1 MGLRQEPLWLQ
12 AALQTTLR
20 LGGTVLDF
28 VSSTR
33 GYTAGETLRGEWTEA
48 ALPTQTL
55 YEQRRITQ
63 LHTTHQASTSF
74 HFSRTTAL
82 HTGLAATADLRSFD
96 TPYAS
101 LARSCSYRD
110 LSLAL
115 DASFSYRPEGFYLS
129 AGTPLTLEREMLQVG
144 TRHDEATHLRI
155 APYLS
160 MRVSLGQHGE
170 MWLRGSYSE
179 RPDLDG
185 YYSPTTQ
192 RRGYRLYYQ
201 SLEHLY
207 SQQTLSSSL
216 RLTYRN
222 PLELFFTYL
231 HLSYNYTTHGYYRDY
246 TYSLD
251 RTVSIPID
259 STHHRQTFSAAGVV
273 DKSIAP
279 LGLSL
284 HAELRYSHS
293 SYISSQAQ
301 RVYQI
306 QSDLLVPS
314 LTMTC
319 NKLSPLELAYTF
331 ELSSLW
337 IHHPLA
343 KLRPVLSLRESFEAG
358 LPLGD
363 RWLLGLQV
371 VHSMNEVAPREYKHT
386 LFGDLDATWTVSK
399 RIKLT
404 ARLAN
409 LWGQTSY
416 RVTRLSATDISSFA
430 VPLRPRELIVTATL
444 RI

>member
-1 MGLRQEPLWLQ
+1 
-12 AALQTTLR
+12 
-20 LGGTVLDF
+20 
-28 VSSTR
+28 
-33 GYTAGETLRGEWTEA
+33 
-48 ALPTQTL
+48 
-55 YEQRRITQ
+55 
-63 LHTTHQASTSF
+63 
-74 HFSRTTAL
+74 
-82 HTGLAATADLRSFD
+82 
-96 TPYAS
+96 
-101 LARSCSYRD
+101 
-110 LSLAL
+110 
-115 DASFSYRPEGFYLS
+115 
-129 AGTPLTLEREMLQVG
+129 
-144 TRHDEATHLRI
+144 
-155 APYLS
+155 
-160 MRVSLGQHGE
+160 
-170 MWLRGSYSE
+170 
-179 RPDLDG
+179 
-185 YYSPTTQ
+185 
-192 RRGYRLYYQ
+192 
-201 SLEHLY
+201 
-207 SQQTLSSSL
+207 
-216 RLTYRN
+216 
-222 PLELFFTYL
+222 
-231 HLSYNYTTHGYYRDY
+231 
-246 TYSLD
+246 
-251 RTVSIPID
+251 VSIPID

-284 HAELRYSHS
+284 HAELRYRHS

-337 IHHPLA
+337 IHHPLT

-386 LFGDLDATWTVSK
+386 LFGDLDAAWTVSK

-430 VPLRPRELIVTATL
+430 VPRAHCDGYASHLRRSSLSPFSPTL
-444 RI
+444 PHSALRKGVLWGAFSTTEGGAFERP

>member
-1 MGLRQEPLWLQ
+1 M
-12 AALQTTLR
+12 
-20 LGGTVLDF
+20 
-28 VSSTR
+28 
-33 GYTAGETLRGEWTEA
+33 
-48 ALPTQTL
+48 
-55 YEQRRITQ
+55 
-63 LHTTHQASTSF
+63 
-74 HFSRTTAL
+74 
-82 HTGLAATADLRSFD
+82 
-96 TPYAS
+96 
-101 LARSCSYRD
+101 
-110 LSLAL
+110 
-115 DASFSYRPEGFYLS
+115 
-129 AGTPLTLEREMLQVG
+129 
-144 TRHDEATHLRI
+144 
-155 APYLS
+155 
-160 MRVSLGQHGE
+160 
-170 MWLRGSYSE
+170 
-179 RPDLDG
+179 
-185 YYSPTTQ
+185 
-192 RRGYRLYYQ
+192 
-201 SLEHLY
+201 
-207 SQQTLSSSL
+207 
-216 RLTYRN
+216 
-222 PLELFFTYL
+222 
-231 HLSYNYTTHGYYRDY
+231 
-246 TYSLD
+246 
-251 RTVSIPID
+251 SIPID

-284 HAELRYSHS
+284 HAELRYRHS

-301 RVYQI
+301 RIYQI

-337 IHHPLA
+337 IHHPLM

>member
-1 MGLRQEPLWLQ
+1 M
-12 AALQTTLR
+12 
-20 LGGTVLDF
+20 
-28 VSSTR
+28 
-33 GYTAGETLRGEWTEA
+33 
-48 ALPTQTL
+48 
-55 YEQRRITQ
+55 
-63 LHTTHQASTSF
+63 
-74 HFSRTTAL
+74 
-82 HTGLAATADLRSFD
+82 
-96 TPYAS
+96 
-101 LARSCSYRD
+101 
-110 LSLAL
+110 
-115 DASFSYRPEGFYLS
+115 
-129 AGTPLTLEREMLQVG
+129 
-144 TRHDEATHLRI
+144 
-155 APYLS
+155 
-160 MRVSLGQHGE
+160 
-170 MWLRGSYSE
+170 
-179 RPDLDG
+179 
-185 YYSPTTQ
+185 
-192 RRGYRLYYQ
+192 
-201 SLEHLY
+201 
-207 SQQTLSSSL
+207 
-216 RLTYRN
+216 
-222 PLELFFTYL
+222 
-231 HLSYNYTTHGYYRDY
+231 
-246 TYSLD
+246 
-251 RTVSIPID
+251 SIPID
-259 STHHRQTFSAAGVV
+259 SAHHRQTFSAAGVV

-337 IHHPLA
+337 IHHPLT

>member
-1 MGLRQEPLWLQ
+1 
-12 AALQTTLR
+12 
-20 LGGTVLDF
+20 
-28 VSSTR
+28 
-33 GYTAGETLRGEWTEA
+33 
-48 ALPTQTL
+48 
-55 YEQRRITQ
+55 
-63 LHTTHQASTSF
+63 
-74 HFSRTTAL
+74 
-82 HTGLAATADLRSFD
+82 
-96 TPYAS
+96 
-101 LARSCSYRD
+101 
-110 LSLAL
+110 
-115 DASFSYRPEGFYLS
+115 
-129 AGTPLTLEREMLQVG
+129 
-144 TRHDEATHLRI
+144 
-155 APYLS
+155 
-160 MRVSLGQHGE
+160 MRASLGQHGE
-170 MWLRGSYSE
+170 LWLRGSYSE

-185 YYSPTTQ
+185 YYSPSTQ

-231 HLSYNYTTHGYYRDY
+231 HLSYNYTTRGYYRDY

-293 SYISSQAQ
+293 SYISSQAH

-337 IHHPLA
+337 IHHPLT

-386 LFGDLDATWTVSK
+386 LFGDLDAAWTVSK